1 MLRPHETADKWIVD
15 DGERAGMDYY
25 GEARC
30 MVGLVLE
37 RGEERRRLASR
48 KARITS
54 QVSRMTW
61 EVSIMYHVWVGR
73 RARTDRRDK
82 APLCRVCGA
91 QWCMAWICWEVAENL
106 WPTSTY
112 CGALD
117 HVDSR
122 HYWAE
127 ASF

>member
-1 MLRPHETADKWIVD
+1 
-15 DGERAGMDYY
+15 
-25 GEARC
+25 
-30 MVGLVLE
+30 
-37 RGEERRRLASR
+37 
-48 KARITS
+48 
-54 QVSRMTW
+54 
-61 EVSIMYHVWVGR
+61 MYHVWVGR